1 MADLNGP
8 NRLINKA
15 LKEFRKSVSKS
26 EPAFAK
32 LLIEWVSKFR
42 TTNGNISQSKANQK
56 RMAAFKSAVN
66 RFLLRSGYDAAVT
79 EFIAAYDPLSDEIRE
94 IHKDLN
100 GLKIKKSDVNRY
112 KTFAISQTVD
122 GLQKQGLNQ
131 SLVNPVRNE
140 LFIAVSN
147 GASLQNT
154 IKSLETQL
162 ISTPD
167 KNGRLMSNSIQVSR
181 DALGQ
186 YEGTVNQ
193 GIAKQFGLDAFLYV
207 GSLVK
212 DSRPQCERWTQY
224 IKHGKKGLILVDDLE
239 SEIQWALNN
248 GTGFITDTVPDTFC
262 QNRGGYNCRH
272 TCYPVRSS
280 VYIKPK

>member
-1 MADLNGP
+1 
-8 NRLINKA
+8 
-15 LKEFRKSVSKS
+15 
-26 EPAFAK
+26 
-32 LLIEWVSKFR
+32 
-42 TTNGNISQSKANQK
+42 
-56 RMAAFKSAVN
+56 
-66 RFLLRSGYDAAVT
+66 
-79 EFIAAYDPLSDEIRE
+79 
-94 IHKDLN
+94 
-100 GLKIKKSDVNRY
+100 
-112 KTFAISQTVD
+112 
-122 GLQKQGLNQ
+122 LNQ

-224 IKHGKKGLILVDDLE
+224 NKHGKKGLILVDDLE